1 MNLSSVIT
9 KVRTILPEK
18 LSRKLEDAQIQI
30 LVQVVI
36 DDINYTTPK
45 SEYTIDTVPDDWE
58 SAILMGFNLFYNIC
72 VLQPEYALK
81 DFSYNDNGLSLNID
95 RQAKLNSI
103 LQAMTNIYEQQK
115 WGIKKA
121 SAFKNIKG
129 LGYPRFQSQVGQFL
143 RIVFGRSYR
152 Q

>member
-45 SEYTIDTVPDDWE
+45 SEYTIDT
-58 SAILMGFNLFYNIC
+58 S
-72 VLQPEYALK
+72 
-81 DFSYNDNGLSLNID
+81 
-95 RQAKLNSI
+95 
-103 LQAMTNIYEQQK
+103 
-115 WGIKKA
+115 
-121 SAFKNIKG
+121 
-129 LGYPRFQSQVGQFL
+129 
-143 RIVFGRSYR
+143 RIVTGK